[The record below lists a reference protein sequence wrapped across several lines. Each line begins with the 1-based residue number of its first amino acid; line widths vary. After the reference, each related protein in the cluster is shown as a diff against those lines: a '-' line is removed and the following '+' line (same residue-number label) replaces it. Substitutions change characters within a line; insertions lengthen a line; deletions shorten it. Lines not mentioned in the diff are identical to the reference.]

1 MKSIRKKWKQGKFQK
16 IQNVFQNNNQN
27 VEDQD
32 EEDIEEESQLNLQQ
46 RLQSQ
51 LNKTKDLALI
61 TLANI
66 SHGSPQDIINIC
78 IEQPILLQLITILDD
93 NSPFTVIHDLNAIT
107 NLLGLEYYTKES
119 MGQQL
124 NISSFLLE
132 KSLLVKLEKLIITV
146 KNHLSLQT
154 ISNDDKLQS
163 LKILQTIYELL
174 TCLIENVQERY
185 LKLVT
190 DSPLSQVFIRTAFE
204 IISQIQDFDLLATI
218 LSYIQVLT
226 EVSGQVCIL
235 VIENH
240 ELMEVFA
247 KILRSNNLN
256 DLKFKS
262 QVVSILYNVL
272 TTCDNRLNE
281 EFQVVLTTMCDF
293 IVQTMSIKIFQEV
306 SNLQSIMSNN
316 ISGLL
321 SQIKNDENLD
331 ENENEQEEVHDK
343 ELEDQKSK
351 EAIRIWFSTAEAIE
365 IIMGVLVNLFEKE
378 SEEDVFED
386 EEMNSDC
393 DDEVEEQ
400 KISNGNTVQIK
411 ENGKF
416 VENQVKQFM
425 INQLLKPIFLEM
437 VVEKSLIVS
446 KEVINFFDQYGQS
459 GQSILAQIN
468 TVINFSLSILT
479 NWIYNYSTYLNNEWN
494 TIVLPQV
501 WEDLK
506 RKLTT
511 LQNTTHLNQIIV
523 LNLKLFFQIIKQ
535 NQDLSA
541 QINCSEIL
549 SISKDIFSVECQE
562 LTLVYLDL
570 IAYRFHPK
578 FKISQEENSN
588 SCLVLK
594 DLLNSEDPMIASQ
607 ALNTLFDIYSE
618 EDYDNIFVQHNML
631 QILIT
636 GKDIFQSKI
645 NQFKQNLNKSDYDFI
660 KETLVNLKRF
670 IKYKQQHIK

>member
-27 VEDQD
+27 IEDQD
-32 EEDIEEESQLNLQQ
+32 EEDVEEESQLTLLQ

-51 LNKTKDLALI
+51 QSKTKDLALI

-93 NSPFTVIHDLNAIT
+93 KSPFTVIHGLNAIT

-154 ISNDDKLQS
+154 ISNDDKHQS

-190 DSPLSQVFIRTAFE
+190 ESPLSQVFIRTALE
-204 IISQIQDFDLLATI
+204 IISQIQDIDLLAII

-226 EVSGQVCIL
+226 EVSGQICIL

-272 TTCDNRLNE
+272 TTCDDRLNE
-281 EFQVVLTTMCDF
+281 EFQVVLTTMCDY

-365 IIMGVLVNLFEKE
+365 IVMGVLVNLFEKE

-400 KISNGNTVQIK
+400 KIGNGNIVQIK

-446 KEVINFFDQYGQS
+446 KDVINFFDQYGQS

-468 TVINFSLSILT
+468 TIINFSLSVLT
-479 NWIYNYSTYLNNEWN
+479 NWIYNYNTYLNNEWN

-523 LNLKLFFQIIKQ
+523 VNLKLFFQIIKQ
-535 NQDLSA
+535 SQDLSA

-549 SISKDIFSVECQE
+549 SISKDVFSVECQE

-607 ALNTLFDIYSE
+607 ALNTLFDVYSE

-631 QILIT
+631 QILIA

-670 IKYKQQHIK
+670 IKYKQEHIK